1 MRPRS
6 ASPLQLG
13 VLVSTTDNG
22 RVAAVVIMA
31 AGAGTRMKSATAKVL
46 HPLAGRSMLSYAV
59 EAASA
64 LEPEHLVVVVGHQR
78 DQVEAHLSEIAPQV
92 VTAVQE
98 QLRGTGDAVRSGLV
112 GLGELAG
119 DVVVTSGD
127 VPLLTG
133 DTLRGLVE
141 AHRGE
146 GNAVTVLT
154 TIAADPTGY
163 GRIVRDGGEVT
174 RIVEQRDAGET
185 ERAITEI
192 NAGIYVFDAQVLQ
205 AGIADLSDDNAQGE
219 LYLTDVIGFARGL
232 GRRVGGSVLTD
243 ALQAEGVNDRIQ
255 LAALSTE
262 LNRRILRRW
271 MAEGVTVID
280 PASTWVHDSVDL
292 APDVTLLPGTSLEG
306 ATSIASGAV
315 IGPDTTL
322 IDVEVDEGAHVVRT
336 HATLAVIGPNAE
348 VGPFSYL
355 RPGTQLGVKG
365 KIGAFVETKN
375 ATIGDGAKVPHLTYC
390 GDATVGEGANIGAGT
405 IFANYDG
412 VTKSHTTVGKASFV
426 GSDSVLVAPV
436 EIADGAYVAAGST
449 ITAAVGPG
457 ELAVARG
464 QQRNIGGWVA
474 RKRAGTRTAA
484 AAEEALRAEAS
495 TGQAATTQE
504 DGQ

>member
-1 MRPRS
+1 MS
-6 ASPLQLG
+6 LSDQ
-13 VLVSTTDNG
+13 G

-46 HPLAGRSMLSYAV
+46 HQLAGRSMLSYAV

-64 LEPEHLVVVVGHQR
+64 VEPEHLVVVVGHQR
-78 DQVEAHLSEIAPQV
+78 DQVTAHLSEIAPQV

-98 QLRGTGDAVRSGLV
+98 QQNGTGDAVRSGLAA
-112 GLGELAG
+112 LGELAG
-119 DVVVTSGD
+119 EVVVTSGD

-133 DTLRGLVE
+133 ETLQSLVQT
-141 AHRGE
+141 HRGE

-154 TIAADPTGY
+154 TIAPDPSGY
-163 GRIVRDGGEVT
+163 GRVVRDAGEVV
-174 RIVEQRDAGET
+174 RIVEQRDAGPDEL
-185 ERAITEI
+185 AITEI
-192 NAGIYVFDAQVLQ
+192 NAGIYVFDAETLR
-205 AGIADLSDDNAQGE
+205 AGIAQLGADNAQGE

-243 ALQAEGVNDRIQ
+243 SVQAEGVNDRIQ
-255 LAALSTE
+255 LATLNRE
-262 LNRRILRRW
+262 LNARILRRW

-280 PASTWVHDSVDL
+280 PDTTWVHDSVDL
-292 APDVTLLPGTSLEG
+292 AADVTLLPGTSLEG
-306 ATSIASGAV
+306 ATSVATGAV

-322 IDVEVDEGAHVVRT
+322 VDVEVGERAHVVRT
-336 HATLAVIGPNAE
+336 HGTLAVIGADAE

-375 ATIGDGAKVPHLTYC
+375 AQIGDGAKVPHLTYC
-390 GDATVGEGANIGAGT
+390 GDATVGERANIGAGT

-412 VTKSHTTVGKASFV
+412 VTKSHTMVGRGSFV

-464 QQRNIGGWVA
+464 QQRNIAGWVA
-474 RKRAGTRTAA
+474 RKRPGTVTSA
-484 AAEEALRAEAS
+484 AAEAAL
-495 TGQAATTQE
+495 GATPTQQE
-504 DGQ
+504 DAQ